1 MSKDS
6 ENKEEIN
13 RLVSLGLNV
22 LTAMAVADGTR
33 DEAFEVARVQ
43 ERIKVARWCKS
54 MSSFP
59 ATLKPLWDLEREHFY
74 LALDGRGP
82 NEVSVVE
89 LALIEADVAEVDSLL
104 TFNSSRCEHPWHEKY
119 KHKSCGIA
127 FRWLHGDR
135 VTPPLIQKIQ
145 NQIQIDGG
153 MHRFHLAKYYRTK
166 RMPFLIPSSGR
177 QAIVSMLSS
186 AKAFD

>member
-1 MSKDS
+1 MSEDPK
-6 ENKEEIN
+6 NNEEIN

-59 ATLKPLWDLEREHFY
+59 ATLEPLWDLERERFY
-74 LALDGRGP
+74 LALDGLGP
-82 NEVSVVE
+82 NEVNVGE

-104 TFNSSRCEHPWHEKY
+104 TLNSSRYEHPWHEKY

-127 FRWLHGDR
+127 FRWLNGGR
-135 VTPPLIQKIQ
+135 VTPPLVQKVQ

-166 RMPFLIPSSGR
+166 RIPLLIPSSDR
-177 QAIVSMLSS
+177 HAIVSLLSS
-186 AKAFD
+186 VKMLN